1 MVILASILLP
11 LPIFPASFLLCETR
25 RRCNHPLG
33 NQFVLFFLFLF
44 VRVCDLSEEQVV
56 VSLSL
61 KCNSPSLLL
70 NLTNKE
76 VLLEMREIF
85 LSLNK

>member
-11 LPIFPASFLLCETR
+11 LPIYPASFLLCETR
-25 RRCNHPLG
+25 GRCNHPLG
-33 NQFVLFFLFLF
+33 NQFVLFFLFF
-44 VRVCDLSEEQVV
+44 SCVCDLSEEQVV

-85 LSLNK
+85 PSLNK